1 MIRRILKSIKARVM
15 NKINPK
21 TELEILKERG
31 LKYGKNF
38 NFFNSHIDYGHC
50 WLIEIGD
57 DVTITNSALLAHDAS
72 TKLDFGKSKIGR
84 VKIGDRVFIG
94 YGSIVLCDVTIG
106 DDVIVAA
113 GSVVTKSIPSN
124 SVVAG
129 VPAKVIDTKTN
140 FLERHREF
148 LQEKP
153 VYDTYWP
160 HKTEE
165 QKDLIKK
172 EMSEGFGY
180 DE

>member
-1 MIRRILKSIKARVM
+1 MLIRILKSIKIRIQ

-38 NFFNSHIDYGHC
+38 NFFNSHIDFGHC

-57 DVTITNSALLAHDAS
+57 DVTITNSAILAHDAS
-72 TKLDFGKSKIGR
+72 TKLYFNKSKIGR
-84 VKIGDRVFIG
+84 VKIGNRVFIG
-94 YGSIVLCDVTIG
+94 FGSVILCNVTIG

-113 GSVVTKSIPSN
+113 GSIVTKSITDGCI
-124 SVVAG
+124 VAG
-129 VPAKVIDTKTN
+129 NPARVIGETSD
-140 FLERHREF
+140 FLDKHKKNLE
-148 LQEKP
+148 EKH

-160 HKTEE
+160 HKNQQQIDTIIREL
-165 QKDLIKK
+165 D
-172 EMSEGFGY
+172 GDFGY